1 MAEAAAP
8 EAKVPPR
15 PGVTVVTP
23 DNFEAYVDSQLPPKA
38 EAKEEKKADP
48 VANAKEELAKVEK
61 EKAERVA
68 KDEGEEIDHPDEKK
82 KGALNERFSTLTAKR
97 KEAEAKAEK
106 AAAEV
111 KAAREARD
119 KAEAD
124 ANALRAK
131 YEPPKSDEL
140 GPEPQPSQFTD
151 VTEFSKALKDWTAE
165 KTIKESAAKQAEE
178 TRKREQEAIGK
189 AWGER
194 MVAYKAANPEF
205 EKRLAE
211 SDVKV
216 SDQVRDA
223 ILESDIGPA
232 ILDHFSQ
239 NPGTAEAI
247 GAMSVQ
253 KALREIGK
261 LEVSLAPAKKEEKQ
275 TEKTTPVAEI
285 SKAPAPISPLK
296 NASSPVVSLS
306 GNDEVPANMTY
317 DDWKKLRQ
325 AGKIK

>member
-1 MAEAAAP
+1 MTTETTTEA
-8 EAKVPPR
+8 PPKA
-15 PGVTVVTP
+15 GVTLVTSE
-23 DNFEAYVDSQLPPKA
+23 NFEAYVDSQMPAKKSEKTEEPKA
-38 EAKEEKKADP
+38 DSPEAK
-48 VANAKEELAKVEK
+48 AKVELEKVEK
-61 EKAERVA
+61 EKAERKA
-68 KDEGEEIDHPDEKK
+68 KEEGEEIDHPDKDK
-82 KGALNERFSTLTAKR
+82 KGRLNERFSEITKAR

-106 AAAEV
+106 AAADA
-111 KAAREARD
+111 KAARDARD

-124 ANALRAK
+124 AKALRDK

-151 VTEFSKALKDWTAE
+151 VTEYSKALKDWTAD
-165 KTIKESAAKQAEE
+165 KTRKEDAATQAEAA
-178 TRKREQEAIGK
+178 RKSELEAVAK
-189 AWGER
+189 SWNER
-194 MVAYKAANPEF
+194 LTKYKADNPEF
-205 EKRLAE
+205 EKRLSE

-223 ILESDIGPA
+223 ILESEVGPA

-247 GAMSVQ
+247 GKLSVQ

-275 TEKTTPVAEI
+275 PDPKTPIAEI
-285 SKAPAPISPLK
+285 SKAPAPITPLK
-296 NASSPVVSLS
+296 GASQPVVRLS
-306 GNDEVPANMTY
+306 GNDEVPSSMSY
-317 DDWKKLRQ
+317 EDWKALRQ